1 MGVAMRR
8 FRRILYI
15 FDRQPEHDASLD
27 RAVDVA
33 RHAGATLTLAAL
45 SEDTRDD
52 AADQGVRAALE
63 SLCAELRRSGGREP
77 ASDAANAADVSCTV
91 LSGEPHEAV
100 IREVLRGG
108 YDLVMKKALPD
119 GGVVARIFGT
129 LDTRLIEMCPCPVW
143 IDRPL
148 PHQRY
153 NRVLASVEVLAE
165 DGSELHVAI
174 IDLASSVAAFERA
187 ELYVV
192 TAFEIEGELRMR
204 GRAATESARRQIDEL
219 VERERRRYQA
229 ALETLVAPFRD
240 RPIAIEARVLKGD
253 PVKVVPE
260 AAKQLDVDLVV
271 LGTTI
276 RSHLTGVLL
285 GSTAEAIIRSVTCAV
300 LVVKP
305 PGFET
310 PITIEADT

>member
-8 FRRILYI
+8 FRRILYVL
-15 FDRQPEHDASLD
+15 DRHPDHDASLD

-45 SEDTRDD
+45 IEDTRDG
-52 AADQGVRAALE
+52 AADQRVRAALE
-63 SLCAELRRSGGREP
+63 ALCAELRCSGGRQSAPDAGSP
-77 ASDAANAADVSCTV
+77 AEISCTV
-91 LSGEPHEAV
+91 LSGEPHVAV

-143 IDRPL
+143 IDRPI
-148 PHQRY
+148 PHRRY
-153 NRVLASVEVLAE
+153 SRVLASVEVLSE

-174 IDLASSVAAFERA
+174 MDLASSVAAFERA
-187 ELYVV
+187 ELFVV

-219 VERERRRYQA
+219 VERERRRYEA
-229 ALETLVAPFRD
+229 ALEALVAPFRD
-240 RPIAIEARVLKGD
+240 RPIPVEARVLKGD

-260 AAKQLDVDLVV
+260 VAKQLDVDLVV

-300 LVVKP
+300 LVIKP
-305 PGFET
+305 PGFES
-310 PITIEADT
+310 PISMEADG